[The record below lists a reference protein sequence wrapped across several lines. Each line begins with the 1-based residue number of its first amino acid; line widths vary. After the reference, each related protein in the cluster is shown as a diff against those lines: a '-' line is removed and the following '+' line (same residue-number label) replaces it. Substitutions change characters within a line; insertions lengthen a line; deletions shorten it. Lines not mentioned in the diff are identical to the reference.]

1 MVGGVCCKFTLV
13 NVFNSFFFF
22 FLKSRI
28 EFLLYKENGTIMGRN
43 RVNIGSE
50 CVYGY
55 SLMRKMKAFAFQTSF
70 DFNKISLVS
79 VLKMHSIKPVSRQ

>member
-1 MVGGVCCKFTLV
+1 
-13 NVFNSFFFF
+13 
-22 FLKSRI
+22 
-28 EFLLYKENGTIMGRN
+28 MGRN
-43 RVNIGSE
+43 RVNVGSE

-79 VLKMHSIKPVSRQ
+79 VLKMHSIKTVSSQ